1 MTTLLPERD
10 RRSARLLTLTLGHDN
25 DVECP
30 GNFGEEWKPVSF
42 CRRHRN
48 FEHPDNYRLDRREN
62 AWLRRKLQVG
72 LAFWLSYYEHGLCR
86 WSLQGEGP
94 RCPWDSVEVAGILM
108 WTGKPSGLGAKT
120 YEDRGK
126 DARAYLEEFTD
137 WCNGDCYWFSLEADG
152 MPPVTCGGLI
162 GTEHLTEAINEAL
175 ADGDQVSVAGEA
187 AALARCLKLKVAIRD
202 ATLHRH
208 EPEA

>member
-1 MTTLLPERD
+1 MTPLLPERD
-10 RRSARLLTLTLGHDN
+10 RCSACLLTLTLGHDN

-30 GNFGEEWKPVSF
+30 GNFGGEWKPVSF

-62 AWLRRKLQVG
+62 AGLRRKLQVG

-94 RCPWDSVEVAGILM
+94 RCPWDSVEVAGILI

-120 YEDRGK
+120 Y
-126 DARAYLEEFTD
+126 DARARDARSYLEEYTD
-137 WCNGDCYWFSLEADG
+137 WCNGHCYWFSLEQDS
-152 MPPVTCGGLI
+152 VTLDTCGGFI
-162 GTEHLTEAINEAL
+162 GTGQLTAAINESL
-175 ADGDQVSVAGEA
+175 AEEDTVAVQGEA
-187 AALARCLKLKVAIRD
+187 ACLAPYLDLKARVV
-202 ATLHRH
+202 
-208 EPEA
+208 E